1 MPLFAVLTPSLT
13 HHLTRPSPMALVI
26 SWPFQCWPVMVLSV
40 PDLVTTGFCFVFE
53 ENHLVVSGARFI
65 LSLELFAK
73 IINIYIYTHVHTD
86 QIQLS
91 RIVKGN
97 WSKRYWKLL
106 SLDTIIGSHWHHGAR
121 WEMQTWTRTELGW
134 TTAQVVGY
142 GSVRVKKNDF
152 FYPLDN
158 WFFDMKYHHWT
169 GLWWFGPFFSPQG
182 HLGGLGGLCGVWG
195 ACENQIY
202 QFPHETIFGP
212 EMSFFGPN

>member
-1 MPLFAVLTPSLT
+1 
-13 HHLTRPSPMALVI
+13 MALVI

-40 PDLVTTGFCFVFE
+40 LDLVTTGFCFVFE

-65 LSLELFAK
+65 FSLELFAK

-106 SLDTIIGSHWHHGAR
+106 SLDTIIGSHWHHGSR

-142 GSVRVKKNDF
+142 GSVRVKKQF
-152 FYPLDN
+152 FLPPPQFIFWHEISPLD
-158 WFFDMKYHHWT
+158 WIMVIWAIFFAPGPSGGSG
-169 GLWWFGPFFSPQG
+169 GLMW
-182 HLGGLGGLCGVWG
+182 GLGGLRKPNLPISTWDHFWPWDV
-195 ACENQIY
+195 
-202 QFPHETIFGP
+202 IFWT
-212 EMSFFGPN
+212 

>member
-1 MPLFAVLTPSLT
+1 
-13 HHLTRPSPMALVI
+13 MALVI

-40 PDLVTTGFCFVFE
+40 LDLVTTGFCFVFE

-65 LSLELFAK
+65 FSLELFAK

-142 GSVRVKKNDF
+142 GSVRVKKTIFFTLSTIDF
-152 FYPLDN
+152 LTWNITIGLDYG
-158 WFFDMKYHHWT
+158 D
-169 GLWWFGPFFSPQG
+169 LG
-182 HLGGLGGLCGVWG
+182 HFLPPRAIWGVWG
-195 ACENQIY
+195 AY
-202 QFPHETIFGP
+202 VGFGGP
-212 EMSFFGPN
+212 AKTKFTNFHMRSFLALRCNFLDLTSF